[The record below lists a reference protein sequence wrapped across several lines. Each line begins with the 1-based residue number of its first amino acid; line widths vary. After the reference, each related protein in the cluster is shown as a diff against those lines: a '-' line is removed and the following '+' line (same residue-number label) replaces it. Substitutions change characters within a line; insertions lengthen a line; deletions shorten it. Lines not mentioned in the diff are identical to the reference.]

1 MNQVS
6 SYITNFIQPSNE
18 LNEIEVKLEKYEIKV
33 LKILYLKESKHSPNV
48 SEDETNETYS
58 VQLPELNAFTYTE
71 EELAAAYLTLFFKG
85 KLTQSALSVTIELAN
100 ITSSVKLP
108 TSFDG
113 LVNKIIKKNPKNK
126 ERNLDYDKTWFC
138 GYCIKLT
145 TVLERDRFQRECINC
160 GSR

>member
-1 MNQVS
+1 
-6 SYITNFIQPSNE
+6 
-18 LNEIEVKLEKYEIKV
+18 
-33 LKILYLKESKHSPNV
+33 
-48 SEDETNETYS
+48 
-58 VQLPELNAFTYTE
+58 
-71 EELAAAYLTLFFKG
+71 LAAAYLTLFFKG